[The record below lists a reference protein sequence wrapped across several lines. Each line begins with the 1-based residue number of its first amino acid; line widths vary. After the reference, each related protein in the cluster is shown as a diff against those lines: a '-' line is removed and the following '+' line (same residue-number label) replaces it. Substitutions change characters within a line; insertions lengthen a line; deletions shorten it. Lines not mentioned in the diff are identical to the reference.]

1 MGDAFGAGIVEH
13 LSRDD
18 LMSMDFTQ
26 PEDAVPLKP
35 YERYTPKNEEAN
47 NVRTSVASL
56 RATNF

>member
-1 MGDAFGAGIVEH
+1 MSSSFMSPID
-13 LSRDD
+13 RD
-18 LMSMDFTQ
+18 LNNH
-26 PEDAVPLKP
+26 AVPLKP